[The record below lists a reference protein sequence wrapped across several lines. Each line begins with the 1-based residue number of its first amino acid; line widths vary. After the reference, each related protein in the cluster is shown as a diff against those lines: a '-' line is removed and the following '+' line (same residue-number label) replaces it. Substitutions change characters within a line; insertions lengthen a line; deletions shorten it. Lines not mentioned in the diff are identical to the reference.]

1 MDAAFRTFQ
10 DDFARFRARGAI
22 GGISLTVVPPHPE
35 LGDWVEV
42 RSHGLAAGRIV
53 ASDGR
58 HWPVEQGVGLRFRIQ
73 AAMSWTLCDASGAVM
88 DSARV
93 VPTAAVPVLRDWGI
107 PDQVDYAHG
116 LPIQVLADH
125 AESVEIAWRNSPDGE
140 WQQLGRQPCE
150 LPVPARQGH
159 LHVRAVMRS
168 RHAGLAAEAT
178 QTVAR
183 TVEVVHPQPQ
193 WRWDAPGEVA
203 RFERARWLVSANW
216 IRSVRLEVGGT
227 RHQAQGNARL
237 QQIDAPMA
245 ADAVGEI
252 VADLHIE
259 DLHGNRHHQR
269 IAVTVRPR
277 EFNCRAAAQPDGTVS
292 YRIDGAA
299 PVSLEIPDRG
309 FALPL
314 QASAGRIRH
323 GFSLPT
329 LALLVCLDDAG
340 QTRRHPITLDA
351 AAHHWGAVRPMRS
364 VRWLVND

>member
-1 MDAAFRTFQ
+1 MDAAFGNFQ

-35 LGDWVEV
+35 FGDWVEV

-58 HWPVEQGVGLRFRIQ
+58 HWPVEHGVGLRFRIQ

-93 VPTAAVPVLRDWGI
+93 VPTAAVPLMLDWGI
-107 PDQVDYAHG
+107 PDRVDYARG
-116 LPIQVLADH
+116 LPIQVRAER
-125 AESVEIAWRNSPDGE
+125 AESVEIAWRDSPDGD

-159 LHVRAVMRS
+159 LQLRAVMRS
-168 RHAGLAAEAT
+168 RHAGLAEEAT
-178 QTVAR
+178 QTVTRA
-183 TVEVVHPQPQ
+183 VEIVHPQPHWQ
-193 WRWDAPGEVA
+193 FDAPDEVA
-203 RFERARWLVSANW
+203 RFERARWLVRANW

-227 RHQAQGNARL
+227 CYQAHGNARL

-245 ADAVGEI
+245 TDSVGEM

-259 DLHGNRHHQR
+259 DLHGTRHHQR
-269 IAVTVRPR
+269 IVVTVRPR
-277 EFNCRAAAQPDGTVS
+277 EVNCRAAAQPDGTVA

-299 PVSLEIPDRG
+299 PLSLEIPDRG
-309 FALPL
+309 IALPL
-314 QASAGRIRH
+314 PASAGRIRH
-323 GFSLPT
+323 RFSLPT
-329 LALLVCLDDAG
+329 LALLACLDDAG
-340 QTRRHPITLDA
+340 QTRRHPISLDA
-351 AAHHWGAVRPMRS
+351 AAHHWGAVRAMRS
-364 VRWLVND
+364 VRWLVNN